1 MKRILFFI
9 LLVTDLSA
17 YAQKDNR
24 IVIGTIDT
32 IYSKVLNEK
41 RTIRVHIPQ
50 GDKNQHHPVLYILD
64 GEDHFLSAVGIT
76 EEMSGVIPPM
86 IVVGIDNMG
95 FNTRERDMTP
105 TVDPKIADSGG
116 GENFISFMEKE
127 LIPYAESKY
136 RAAPYRVYSGHSLAG
151 LAVVNTLF
159 NHTELF
165 KAYIALDPSVWWADQ
180 RWIKNQESKLSR
192 TTFKGRSLFIAVA
205 NNIPA
210 GLDTVSVL
218 NSTDP
223 MSLLTRA
230 VIPFVHAI
238 RDAKPPGLRWTSKF
252 YPNERHGTVEMI
264 SEYDALRYLFNY
276 YQFRTSQFVAH
287 PELDEDS
294 VLAAHFK
301 MISEKLGYTVLPTEN
316 TINELAY
323 DCMGRHKMA
332 QAYKLF
338 IRNTQ
343 MYPSSSNVFDSL
355 GDYYLAVGDKQKAI
369 EAFTKALS
377 IAESEDTRKKLNDLK
392 K

>member
-1 MKRILFFI
+1 MKRLLLFI
-9 LLVTDLSA
+9 LTLTGLSA
-17 YAQKDNR
+17 SAQKNNR
-24 IVIGTIDT
+24 IVIGSVDT
-32 IYSKVLNEK
+32 IYSKILNEK
-41 RTIRVHIPQ
+41 RTIRVHVPE
-50 GDKNQHHPVLYILD
+50 GDKDQRYPVLYILD

-105 TVDPKIADSGG
+105 TVDAKIAHSGG
-116 GENFISFMEKE
+116 GENFINFMKRE
-127 LIPYAESKY
+127 LIPYVESKY
-136 RAAPYRVYSGHSLAG
+136 PIAQYRVYSGHSLAG

-159 NHTELF
+159 NHTDLF
-165 KAYIALDPSVWWADQ
+165 NAYIALDPSVWWDDQ
-180 RWIKNQESKLSR
+180 RWIKNQEPKLS
-192 TTFKGRSLFIAVA
+192 TNNFKDKSLYVAIA
-205 NNIPA
+205 NNIPP

-218 NSTDP
+218 KSTNP
-223 MSLLTRA
+223 MSMLTRA
-230 VIPFVHAI
+230 LIPFVHTV
-238 RDAKPPGLRWTSKF
+238 RDAKPAGLRWTSKF
-252 YPNERHGTVEMI
+252 YPTERHGTVQMV
-264 SEYDALRYLFNY
+264 SEYDALKYIFDY
-276 YQFRTSQFVAH
+276 YHFSTVQFVEH

-301 MISEKLGYTVLPTEN
+301 MISGKLGYTVLPTEN

-343 MYPSSSNVFDSL
+343 MYPNSANVYDSL
-355 GDYYLAVGDKQKAI
+355 GDYYVAAGDKQKAMA
-369 EAFTKALS
+369 AFTKALS
-377 IAESEDTRKKLNDLK
+377 IQESEDTRKKLNDLK